1 MNTTVPFYRAFEDR
15 YRGSRDVIKARLA
28 VYLDF
33 LRPLNGQGAEVP
45 KAVDLGC
52 GRGEWLELLVESG
65 FEAIGIDL
73 DEGMLAAS
81 RERGLTVVR
90 GDALA
95 HLSSL
100 PDDSLAVVSAFHLV
114 EHLPFDAVQT
124 LISQSLRVLRPG
136 GLLIL
141 ETPNAENLVVGTSHF
156 YLDPTHQKPI
166 PHQLL
171 GFLAE
176 YHGFVR
182 NKILRLQ
189 EAAVTAASP
198 SPTLWEVLVGA
209 SPDYAVVAQKGG
221 PAEDLARFDDA
232 FGLEY
237 GLSLETL
244 AHRHE
249 VHARGQNEQLQQGLI
264 ALGAELTQTGG
275 VLHQAARQVQTLTAS
290 VERLNADVERLNA
303 DVERLQSDLS
313 AQREASD
320 LGLKDLSLQLQE
332 SRAMVEAMA
341 RQLATLR
348 ADTDASMAN
357 AVERL
362 NRLERSGPSA
372 WIKYGLVRPVLGAG
386 LALGAAV
393 LAPFPG
399 MRQRSGQWL
408 ASRAPGLHRRLALL
422 RTGGV
427 EPSAPTV
434 AAEVVE
440 PVPEVPRGAFKR
452 AAAVAPAVLLADP
465 LLSTMARPLDLD
477 SCLSPVNV
485 KREHESLEPVTTLG
499 QMRRSA
505 TSLAFVLSIH
515 DGDRDALTRSVQSV
529 LRQTDPAWE
538 LLLCAPAALQP
549 LVDEWLDIDW
559 RIRRVTGATDD
570 EVQNLLRAS
579 AQCTTA
585 FMGLLTQGDGV
596 DDDLVKHLSQALAA
610 DPGLDLVYSDEAT
623 LLDDGSVVSP
633 FFKPDWSPEHH
644 HSVNLLGRFMAVRKS
659 LLLNL
664 TVAGSG
670 SPEADEYALSLA
682 VSATARRVAH
692 LEDLLYVRRRV
703 SDVPA
708 GGFFSPEAL
717 EPARTVL
724 QAHLAATVPGVQV
737 MAHARPGSLQVR
749 WPIPEGLDVTLL
761 ILTNMQERE
770 LPGRGK
776 VVLATNFVESIIAKS
791 TYPSYRIIVVDDG
804 HVPDDLRD
812 LLARHGH
819 STATF
824 VKDGDFSFAAKSN
837 FATSLVKSGVAL
849 LLNDDLEVIAPDWIE
864 ALVSHAARPD
874 VGVVGGKLLF
884 PNNRIQHA
892 GISTGL
898 NGSAGHVFMNSPAD
912 ALEYGGYASVDRNY
926 GAVTG
931 AVMAYRKEFFDRM
944 GGFDEFFRVDYNDI
958 DFCLRCVRDGYR
970 VVYTPHALLY
980 HFHNSSFKRKHDKS
994 AERQEFLSRWQHLVE
1009 RDPYCGLHLRTV
1021 SAEQPHAEVTA

>member
-15 YRGSRDVIKARLA
+15 YRGSREVIKARLA

-33 LRPLNGQGAEVP
+33 LRPLTDPDAGVP

-65 FEAIGIDL
+65 FDATGIDL
-73 DEGMLAAS
+73 DEGMLSAS

-95 HLSSL
+95 HLLSL
-100 PDDSLAVVSAFHLV
+100 PDNSQAVVSAFHLV
-114 EHLPFDAVQT
+114 EHLPFDALQT
-124 LISQSLRVLRPG
+124 LMSQSLRVLRPG

-141 ETPNAENLVVGTSHF
+141 ETPNSENLVVGTSNF

-176 YHGFVR
+176 YHGFAR
-182 NKILRLQ
+182 NKVLRLQ
-189 EAAVTAASP
+189 ETESTAGDQ
-198 SPTLWEVLVGA
+198 SPTLWDVLAGA

-221 PAEDLARFDDA
+221 AAEDLARFDDA
-232 FGLEY
+232 FDREY
-237 GLSLETL
+237 GLSLESL
-244 AHRHE
+244 AVRHE
-249 VHARGQNEQLQQGLI
+249 AHARGQHTQALHALAAEVSQSRVALQ
-264 ALGAELTQTGG
+264 
-275 VLHQAARQVQTLTAS
+275 QAARTVQQLSA
-290 VERLNADVERLNA
+290 L
-303 DVERLQSDLS
+303 VERLQSDL
-313 AQREASD
+313 AGMGD
-320 LGLKDLSLQLQE
+320 LHRRKLEDVSSQLGQTRSMAESLDQQVAVW
-332 SRAMVEAMA
+332 RAGV
-341 RQLATLR
+341 
-348 ADTDASMAN
+348 DASMSN

-362 NRLERSGPSA
+362 NLLERSGPSA

-386 LALGAAV
+386 LALGAAA

-399 MRQRSGQWL
+399 VRQRAGEWL
-408 ASRAPGLHRRLALL
+408 AARVPGLHRRLVLL

-427 EPSAPTV
+427 QAPAQPDP
-434 AAEVVE
+434 AAAVV
-440 PVPEVPRGAFKR
+440 PAPDLPRGAFKR
-452 AAAVAPAVLLADP
+452 SAATEPAALLADP
-465 LLSTMARPLDLD
+465 SMATMARPLDLEAF
-477 SCLSPVNV
+477 LSPARSR
-485 KREHESLEPVTTLG
+485 REHETLETVTTLG

-505 TSLAFVLSIH
+505 TSVAFVLTIH
-515 DGDRDALTRSVQSV
+515 HGDRDALTRSVQSV

-538 LLLCAPAALQP
+538 LLLCASPVLQP

-559 RIRRVTGATDD
+559 RIRRVTGASGD
-570 EVQNLLRAS
+570 EVQNLLKAS

-610 DPGLDLVYSDEAT
+610 DPGLDLVYTDEAT

-633 FFKPDWSPEHH
+633 FFKPDWSPEHQ
-644 HSVNLLGRFMAVRKS
+644 HSVNLMGRFLAVRKS

-664 TVAGSG
+664 DLPCSG
-670 SPEADEYALSLA
+670 SPQADEYALSLA
-682 VSATARRVAH
+682 VSDKARRIGH
-692 LEDLLYVRRRV
+692 LEDLLYVRLREN
-703 SDVPA
+703 DVPA
-708 GGFFSPEAL
+708 GGFFSPDAL
-717 EPARTVL
+717 EPSRAVL
-724 QAHLAATVPGVQV
+724 QAHLAVTDPGVQV
-737 MAHARPGSLQVR
+737 TAHAHPGSLQVR
-749 WPIPEGLDVTLL
+749 WPIPEGLEVTLL

-770 LPGRGK
+770 VPGRGK
-776 VVLATNFVESIIAKS
+776 LVLATNFVESIIARS
-791 TYPSYRIIVVDDG
+791 TYPGYKIIVVDDG
-804 HVPDDLRD
+804 HVPDDLRV
-812 LLARHGH
+812 LLAQHGH

-824 VKDGDFSFAAKSN
+824 VKDGDFSFAGKSN

-849 LLNDDLEVIAPDWIE
+849 LLNDDLEVIAPGWIE
-864 ALVSHAARPD
+864 ALVSHAVRPE

-898 NGSAGHVFMNSPAD
+898 NGSAGHVFMNQAVD
-912 ALEYGGYASVDRNY
+912 ELEYGGYASVDRNY

-958 DFCLRCVRDGYR
+958 DFCLRCVRAGYR

-994 AERQEFLSRWQHLVE
+994 AERQEFLSRWQPLVD
-1009 RDPYCGLHLRTV
+1009 RDPYCGLHLRAI
-1021 SAEQPHAEVTA
+1021 SAERQHAEATP

>member
-1 MNTTVPFYRAFEDR
+1 MSTTVPFYRAFEDR

-28 VYLDF
+28 IYLDF
-33 LRPLNGQGAEVP
+33 LRPLIGQGVGVP

-65 FEAIGIDL
+65 FDATGIDL

-81 RERGLTVVR
+81 RERGLAVVR

-100 PDDSLAVVSAFHLV
+100 PDNSQAVVSAFHLV

-141 ETPNAENLVVGTSHF
+141 ETPNSENLVVGTSHF

-189 EAAVTAASP
+189 EAEATAISP

-221 PAEDLARFDDA
+221 AEEDLARFNDA
-232 FGLEY
+232 FGREY
-237 GLSLETL
+237 GLSLEAL

-249 VHARGQNEQLQQGLI
+249 VHVRGLGEQMQRGLH
-264 ALGAELTQTGG
+264 ALDAELTQTGE
-275 VLHQAARQVQTLTAS
+275 VLRQAARKVQQLTAS
-290 VERLNADVERLNA
+290 VEQLNAE
-303 DVERLQSDLS
+303 VERLQSELS
-313 AQREASD
+313 SQREASSR
-320 LGLKDLSLQLQE
+320 GVEDLSSQLQQ
-332 SRAMVEAMA
+332 SREMVESLSH
-341 RQLATLR
+341 QLAAWR
-348 ADTDASMAN
+348 AGTDASMAN

-362 NRLERSGPSA
+362 NRLERSGLSA
-372 WIKYGLVRPVLGAG
+372 WIKYGLVRPVVGAS

-399 MRQRSGQWL
+399 VRQRSGQWL
-408 ASRAPGLHRRLALL
+408 ASRVPGLHRRLALL
-422 RTGGV
+422 RNGGV
-427 EPSAPTV
+427 EQSAQPAV
-434 AAEVVE
+434 AEVVM

-465 LLSTMARPLDLD
+465 SLSTMARPVDLE
-477 SCLSPVNV
+477 SCLSPISV
-485 KREHESLEPVTTLG
+485 KREHESLETVTTLG

-505 TSLAFVLSIH
+505 TSLAFVLTIH
-515 DGDRDALTRSVQSV
+515 DGDRAALTRSVQSV

-538 LLLCAPAALQP
+538 LLLCAPAELQP

-559 RIRRVTGATDD
+559 RIRRVTGTSDD
-570 EVQNLLRAS
+570 EVQNLLKAS

-644 HSVNLLGRFMAVRKS
+644 HSVNLLGRFLAVRKA

-664 TVAGSG
+664 AVPGSG

-682 VSATARRVAH
+682 VSAKARRFAH
-692 LEDLLYVRRRV
+692 LEDLLYVRRRE

-724 QAHLAATVPGVQV
+724 QAHLSATDPGVQV
-737 MAHARPGSLQVR
+737 MAHASPGCLQVR
-749 WPIPEGLDVTLL
+749 WPIPEGLEVTLL

-776 VVLATNFVESIIAKS
+776 LVLATNFVESIIAKS
-791 TYPSYRIIVVDDG
+791 TYPGYKIIVVDDG

-1009 RDPYCGLHLRTV
+1009 RDPYCGLHLRTI
-1021 SAEQPHAEVTA
+1021 SAEQAHAEVTA

>member
-1 MNTTVPFYRAFEDR
+1 MSTTVPFYRAFEDR
-15 YRGSRDVIKARLA
+15 YRGSREVIKARLT

-33 LRPLNGQGAEVP
+33 LRPLTGQETERP

-65 FEAIGIDL
+65 FDATGIDL

-95 HLSSL
+95 HLLSL
-100 PDDSLAVVSAFHLV
+100 PDNSQAVVSAFHLI
-114 EHLPFDAVQT
+114 EHLPFDALQT
-124 LISQSLRVLRPG
+124 LVSQSLRVLRPG

-141 ETPNAENLVVGTSHF
+141 ETPNSENLVVGTSHF

-189 EAAVTAASP
+189 EHESAVSDP
-198 SPTLWEVLVGA
+198 SPTLWDVLAGA

-221 PAEDLARFDDA
+221 AAEDLARFDAA
-232 FGLEY
+232 FGREY
-237 GLSLETL
+237 GLSLESL
-244 AHRHE
+244 AVRHE
-249 VHARGQNEQLQQGLI
+249 VHARNQREQGLH
-264 ALGAELTQTGG
+264 ALAVEVAQSRKALQ
-275 VLHQAARQVQTLTAS
+275 QAARTVQQLSAS
-290 VERLNADVERLNA
+290 VERL
-303 DVERLQSDLS
+303 QSEVARMEEVS
-313 AQREASD
+313 GRR
-320 LGLKDLSLQLQE
+320 LKDMSSQLGQTWSIAASLDQ
-332 SRAMVEAMA
+332 
-341 RQLATLR
+341 QLAAWR
-348 ADTDASMAN
+348 AGADASIAN

-372 WIKYGLVRPVLGAG
+372 WIKYGLVRPALVAG

-399 MRQRSGQWL
+399 VRLRAGQWL
-408 ASRAPGLHRRLALL
+408 AARVPGLHRRLALL
-422 RTGGV
+422 RAGGV
-427 EPSAPTV
+427 PEPAQPDPPAAVVSAP
-434 AAEVVE
+434 EL
-440 PVPEVPRGAFKR
+440 PRGAFKR
-452 AAAVAPAVLLADP
+452 SAATKPAVLLADP
-465 LLSTMARPLDLD
+465 LLLEMARPLDLE
-477 SCLSPVNV
+477 SCLSLARFR
-485 KREHESLEPVTTLG
+485 REHESLEAVTTLG

-505 TSLAFVLSIH
+505 TSVAFVLTIH
-515 DGDRDALTRSVQSV
+515 HGDRDALVRSVQSV

-538 LLLCAPAALQP
+538 LLLCAAPALQP

-579 AQCTTA
+579 GQCTTA

-596 DDDLVKHLSQALAA
+596 DDDLVKHLSQALAS
-610 DPGLDLVYSDEAT
+610 DPGLDLVYTDEAT

-644 HSVNLLGRFMAVRKS
+644 HSVNLLGRFLAVRKS

-664 TVAGSG
+664 EVPGSG

-682 VSATARRVAH
+682 VSGQARRIGH
-692 LEDLLYVRRRV
+692 LEDLLYVRRRE

-708 GGFFSPEAL
+708 GGFFSPGAL
-717 EPARTVL
+717 EPARTAL
-724 QAHLAATVPGVQV
+724 QAHLATTDPGVQV
-737 MAHARPGSLQVR
+737 TAHAHPGSLQVR
-749 WPIPEGLDVTLL
+749 WPIPEGLEVTLL

-770 LPGRGK
+770 VPGRGK
-776 VVLATNFVESIIAKS
+776 LVLATNFVESIIARS
-791 TYPSYRIIVVDDG
+791 SYPGYKIIVVDDG
-804 HVPDDLRD
+804 HVPDDLRA
-812 LLARHGH
+812 LLAQHGH

-824 VKDGDFSFAAKSN
+824 VKDGDFSFAGKSN

-864 ALVSHAARPD
+864 ALVSHAVRPE

-898 NGSAGHVFMNSPAD
+898 NGSAGHVFMNRPVD
-912 ALEYGGYASVDRNY
+912 ELEYGGYASVDRNY

-994 AERQEFLSRWQHLVE
+994 AERQEFLSRWQHLVD
-1009 RDPYCGLHLRTV
+1009 RDPYCGVHLRSI
-1021 SAEQPHAEVTA
+1021 SAEQQHSEVTP

>member
-15 YRGSRDVIKARLA
+15 YRGSREVIKARLR
-28 VYLDF
+28 VYLEF
-33 LRPLNGQGAEVP
+33 LRPLTGQVGETP

-65 FEAIGIDL
+65 FEATGIDL

-81 RERGLTVVR
+81 RERGLMVVR

-114 EHLPFDAVQT
+114 EHLPFDALQT

-141 ETPNAENLVVGTSHF
+141 ETPNSENLVVGTSHF

-166 PHQLL
+166 PHLL
-171 GFLAE
+171 LAFLTE
-176 YHGFVR
+176 YHGFCRHKV
-182 NKILRLQ
+182 LRLQ
-189 EAAVTAASP
+189 EAAATASSP
-198 SPTLWEVLVGA
+198 SPTLWDVLSGA
-209 SPDYAVVAQKGG
+209 SPDYAVVAQKQGS
-221 PAEDLARFDDA
+221 AEDMAGLDGA
-232 FGLEY
+232 FGRDY
-237 GLSLETL
+237 GVSLEAL
-244 AHRHE
+244 AQRHE
-249 VHARGQNEQLQQGLI
+249 VHARGQHERELQALRVELAKSRDSLQQ
-264 ALGAELTQTGG
+264 AKQT
-275 VLHQAARQVQTLTAS
+275 VKQLSVS
-290 VERLNADVERLNA
+290 VERLNDDLERRGKVSDAALKALSSQFQQSQEAADALR
-303 DVERLQSDLS
+303 
-313 AQREASD
+313 
-320 LGLKDLSLQLQE
+320 G
-332 SRAMVEAMA
+332 
-341 RQLATLR
+341 QLATWR
-348 ADTDASMAN
+348 AGADASMAN

-362 NRLERSGPSA
+362 HRLERSGPSA
-372 WIKYGLVRPVLGAG
+372 WIKYGLLRPAMGLGLS
-386 LALGAAV
+386 LATGV

-399 MRQRSGQWL
+399 VRRGTGQWL
-408 ASRAPGLHRRLALL
+408 AAHAPGLLRRLSLL
-422 RTGGV
+422 RAGAASP
-427 EPSAPTV
+427 EPSPVVGT
-434 AAEVVE
+434 AESAVPA

-452 AAAVAPAVLLADP
+452 RAALDPAALLADP
-465 LLSTMARPLDLD
+465 TLAALARPQDLEA
-477 SCLSPVNV
+477 CLSPVRG
-485 KREHESLEPVTTLG
+485 KRDHESLESVTTLG

-505 TSLAFVLSIH
+505 TSAAFVLTIH
-515 DGDRDALTRSVQSV
+515 RDDREALARSVQSV

-538 LLLCAPAALQP
+538 LLLCAGPSLQH

-559 RIRRVTGATDD
+559 RIRRVTDASGD
-570 EVQNLLRAS
+570 EVQNLLNAS
-579 AQCTTA
+579 GQCTTV

-596 DDDLVKHLSQALAA
+596 DDDLVKHLSQRLAA
-610 DPGLDLVYSDEAT
+610 DPELDIVYTDEAT

-644 HSVNLLGRFMAVRKS
+644 HSVNLLGRFLAVRKS

-664 TVAGSG
+664 HVAGSG
-670 SPEADEYALSLA
+670 SPMADEYAVSLA
-682 VSATARRVAH
+682 VSSEARRIGH
-692 LEDLLYVRRRV
+692 LEDLLYVRRREN
-703 SDVPA
+703 DFPA
-708 GGFFSPEAL
+708 GGFFPPDAL
-717 EPARTVL
+717 EAARAVL
-724 QAHLAATVPGVQV
+724 QNHLALTSPDVQV
-737 MAHARPGSLQVR
+737 EAHVHPGSLQVR

-761 ILTNMQERE
+761 ILTNMQERDV
-770 LPGRGK
+770 PGRGK
-776 VVLATNFVESIIAKS
+776 VVLATHFVESIIAKS
-791 TYPSYRIIVVDDG
+791 TYPGYKIIVVDDG
-804 HVPDDLRD
+804 HVPDDLRA
-812 LLARHGH
+812 LLAQHGH

-837 FATSLVKSGVAL
+837 FATSLVKSGVVL

-864 ALVSHAARPD
+864 ALVSHAVRPD

-958 DFCLRCVRDGYR
+958 DFCLRCVRAGYR

-994 AERQEFLSRWQHLVE
+994 AERQEFLSRWQHLVD
-1009 RDPYCGLHLRTV
+1009 RDPYCGLHLRAI
-1021 SAEQPHAEVTA
+1021 SAERQHAEATP